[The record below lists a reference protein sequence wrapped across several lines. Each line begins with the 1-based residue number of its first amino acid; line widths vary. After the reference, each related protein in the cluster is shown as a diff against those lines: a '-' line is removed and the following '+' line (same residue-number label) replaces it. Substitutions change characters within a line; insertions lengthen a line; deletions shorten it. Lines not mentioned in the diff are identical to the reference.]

1 MIARREVKETPEE
14 RNPFLVEEKPL
25 YCLPAWGKCWLL
37 FQRGGL
43 LCKFWKFRD
52 LQNEHLRRIHPE
64 PPVPH
69 IRVPGFPSQDP
80 DLNITALQWLNI

>member
-14 RNPFLVEEKPL
+14 RNPFLVEEKL
-25 YCLPAWGKCWLL
+25 AWRKCWLL

-52 LQNEHLRRIHPE
+52 LQNEHLRSIHPE

-69 IRVPGFPSQDP
+69 IRGPGFPSQDP
-80 DLNITALQWLNI
+80 DLNITDLQWLNI